1 MTALLQPPSAPAVS
15 VPCTTCGRD
24 GLWAPTLPE
33 VGVVHTDGEFCELPP
48 RDNKTTRKRKS

>member
-15 VPCTTCGRD
+15 VPCTTCGRT

-48 RDNKTTRKRKS
+48 RDNTTTNRRP